1 MLKNYF
7 LRVKNIINSKSR
19 VIVLIIVV
27 LSSIILL
34 FNNLSNNISKIHVD
48 EQHTIEMAFKSISG
62 ENYESLRAGES
73 SRLLAKIIYPFA
85 IYHMNKCMGGEHYI
99 TTWKYSGGFYLKKN
113 YTHIY
118 NAIENQDANIQD
130 FWFAMRLACGLFVI
144 LSFLLS
150 TLLIYKKE
158 SFIAALIFLV
168 ISLYSSY
175 VIETLKIF
183 YTESAMLISINL
195 IICYYYFD
203 FKKKWLE
210 LSVLALLI
218 VFTVNIKLSG
228 VLLLLPIFHV
238 TYLKGLHKK
247 HSYFYELLA
256 LLTILFFGIFTI
268 NIPNKWL
275 YLEEQLSNIY
285 HYQTGHLITQPSG
298 LYQLKSI
305 LRELMPW
312 VLITPVILIISLLKN
327 KRKHQNYLIYT
338 FLTIS
343 VIYITQLTD
352 SRFFLKRNLTTIFA
366 LLSFST
372 AILSGKLI
380 NNLQNKWISYSVCAT
395 ILFFMTFQF
404 NNKFTDYNDKLF
416 SENIEDYAIVDL
428 KQEDHPNG
436 TAINSMPEEYMLK
449 KDLEKLE
456 NQFSGFNYVF
466 VNRIKNNKQY
476 TNFILPRNFNLIM
489 RKGPYFLF
497 KRKVI
502 SHNR

>member
-27 LSSIILL
+27 LYSIILL

-48 EQHTIEMAFKSISG
+48 EKHTIEMAFKSIAG
-62 ENYESLRAGES
+62 ENYESLRVGES
-73 SRLLAKIIYPFA
+73 SRLLAKMIYPFA
-85 IYHMNKCMGGEHYI
+85 IYHMNKCMGGEHYV
-99 TTWKYSGGFYLKKN
+99 TKWKYSGGFYLKKN
-113 YTHIY
+113 FTHIY
-118 NAIENQDANIQD
+118 NSIENQDANIQD
-130 FWFAMRLACGLFVI
+130 FWFAMRFACGLLVI
-144 LSFLLS
+144 LSFFLS
-150 TLLIYKKE
+150 SLLIYKNE
-158 SFIAALIFLV
+158 SFFAALIFLV
-168 ISLYSSY
+168 ISLYSSH

-210 LSVLALLI
+210 LAALALII
-218 VFTVNIKLSG
+218 VFSVNIKLSG
-228 VLLLLPIFHV
+228 VLLLLPIFHI
-238 TYLKGLHKK
+238 TYLKELHKQ
-247 HSYFYELLA
+247 HLYFYEILA
-256 LLTILFFGIFTI
+256 LFTILFFGIFTI
-268 NIPNKWL
+268 NIPNNWL

-285 HYQTGHLITQPSG
+285 HYQTGHLITQPAG
-298 LYQLKSI
+298 FYQLKSI

-312 VLITPVILIISLLKN
+312 VLMAPIIIIIFLLKN
-327 KRKHQNYLIYT
+327 KRKYQNYLIYT

-343 VIYITQLTD
+343 VIYIAQLTGA
-352 SRFFLKRNLTTIFA
+352 RFFVKRNLTTIFV

-372 AILSGKLI
+372 AILFGRLI
-380 NNLQNKWISYSVCAT
+380 NNLHNKWISYSLYALT
-395 ILFFMTFQF
+395 LSFMAFQF
-404 NNKFTDYNDKLF
+404 NINFIDYSDKLF
-416 SENIEDYAIVDL
+416 SENIEGYAIVDL

-476 TNFILPRNFNLIM
+476 TNFILPRKFNLIK
-489 RKGPYFLF
+489 REGSYFLF

-502 SHNR
+502 SYNR